1 MIPSATIIGA
11 GNTAWHVARVLSEAG
26 WILNEL
32 VYRDAKRLPLFADY
46 PIRRIHNDVSAIHA
60 GSTLCF
66 LCVPDRAISEVAAS
80 LPAHVRHDAVIVH
93 MSGTTDASVLET
105 SARQY
110 GCLWPIQTLVAG
122 QTPHSRQIP
131 VVVIASCPEALD
143 VLTRT
148 GHQFGPVY
156 IAHSEQQKQ
165 KMHLT
170 AVMTGNFI
178 FGLLVSVKKY
188 CDQEQL
194 DFTLL
199 APLIRESME
208 KGLMQPNAAAQTGP
222 AARRDSQTLEKHRN
236 LLANLPEMRTLY
248 DAMTHLIQKNQQKD
262 ENHW

>member
-1 MIPSATIIGA
+1 
-11 GNTAWHVARVLSEAG
+11 
-26 WILNEL
+26 
-32 VYRDAKRLPLFADY
+32 
-46 PIRRIHNDVSAIHA
+46 
-60 GSTLCF
+60 
-66 LCVPDRAISEVAAS
+66 
-80 LPAHVRHDAVIVH
+80 
-93 MSGTTDASVLET
+93 
-105 SARQY
+105 
-110 GCLWPIQTLVAG
+110 
-122 QTPHSRQIP
+122 
-131 VVVIASCPEALD
+131 
-143 VLTRT
+143 
-148 GHQFGPVY
+148 
-156 IAHSEQQKQ
+156 
-165 KMHLT
+165 MHLT